1 MDWGVVSPGLS
12 GATTTTGHHGGGAAP
27 AHCLLADRVGGVAK
41 GRAHMILRVIR
52 RGIMRACDVCGEV
65 ASPGGAAS
73 PNQCLSSCCVP
84 PALFQV

>member
-41 GRAHMILRVIR
+41 GREHTASVVLALHSGASRAQREACHHRRRVVAVR
-52 RGIMRACDVCGEV
+52 RDLDI
-65 ASPGGAAS
+65 
-73 PNQCLSSCCVP
+73 
-84 PALFQV
+84 